1 MAHGRL
7 LLAAL
12 LMLGA
17 GGAGGECGA
26 AALALAV
33 TGAGWHRLPPPCA
46 GTRGLRGGGLDDLDG
61 DSDPAACADADPADA
76 LAPAHRCG
84 VAAGGGAA
92 RQLHCPMTMNT
103 IGTAA
108 PGLFF
113 DVEAVASDILISG
126 LDIATEET
134 APVEFAGPLAPSR
147 ALRRSRGGASQPLL
161 LACDP
166 AGPAATSLTPSPPPG
181 RTPAVY
187 TCSHGSWLDA
197 EFARI
202 QTPRAWTCI
211 MQVKPP
217 DARFAL
223 PRAVRGAL
231 PQPLSP
237 VPCARTLAC
246 AQMTASVCK
255 WRRRRLPRPPQNPK
269 PGHCTPVHECGSKH
283 VFFLLSRL
291 PRARTRA
298 HARAKETK
306 WASEFWVKG
315 ACSVR

>member
-1 MAHGRL
+1 
-7 LLAAL
+7 
-12 LMLGA
+12 
-17 GGAGGECGA
+17 
-26 AALALAV
+26 
-33 TGAGWHRLPPPCA
+33 
-46 GTRGLRGGGLDDLDG
+46 
-61 DSDPAACADADPADA
+61 
-76 LAPAHRCG
+76 
-84 VAAGGGAA
+84 
-92 RQLHCPMTMNT
+92 MTMNT

-231 PQPLSP
+231 PQPLS
-237 VPCARTLAC
+237 CALCSNAGVC
-246 AQMTASVCK
+246 ANDRLSVQVEAST
-255 WRRRRLPRPPQNPK
+255 PAPPTPK
-269 PGHCTPVHECGSKH
+269 P
-283 VFFLLSRL
+283 
-291 PRARTRA
+291 
-298 HARAKETK
+298 
-306 WASEFWVKG
+306 
-315 ACSVR
+315 